1 MKDLWEDPKY
11 LYRVVVGVTKWNKD
25 MKKELTNV
33 ISKFQ
38 MSTDKK
44 GMIFGKFIKNDA
56 PLKKVD
62 KDFKGPIEEIL
73 NLKY

>member
-1 MKDLWEDPKY
+1 
-11 LYRVVVGVTKWNKD
+11 

>member
-1 MKDLWEDPKY
+1 
-11 LYRVVVGVTKWNKD
+11 
-25 MKKELTNV
+25 MKKELTKV

-44 GMIFGKFIKNDA
+44 GGMFNGFIKKDK
-56 PLKKVD
+56 PLKNIH